1 MAMLNA
7 SEDLEIRASFPFNKE
22 KEGTHHFHI
31 TTQNMPGPRQTSP
44 ANRTSIQMFSN

>member
-7 SEDLEIRASFPFNKE
+7 SEDLEFNKE

-31 TTQNMPGPRQTSP
+31 TTQNMPGPARPAQQIALVFKCSP
-44 ANRTSIQMFSN
+44 INYN

>member
-7 SEDLEIRASFPFNKE
+7 SEDLEFNKE

-31 TTQNMPGPRQTSP
+31 TTQKMPGPRQTSP